1 MQWFRNTGLV
11 LTSWRIQP
19 DEKVRTRSSHLSG
32 MTAGK
37 KAYAVFGESKM
48 RDDRAWESGLA
59 SRRRC
64 DWAEL
69 PGVK

>member
-1 MQWFRNTGLV
+1 MQWFRNTALV
-11 LTSWRIQP
+11 LTSGSIQAG
-19 DEKVRTRSSHLSG
+19 EKVRTRSSHLSG
-32 MTAGK
+32 MTAGR
-37 KAYAVFGESKM
+37 KAYRVFGESKM
-48 RDDRAWESGLA
+48 RDDGAWESGLA